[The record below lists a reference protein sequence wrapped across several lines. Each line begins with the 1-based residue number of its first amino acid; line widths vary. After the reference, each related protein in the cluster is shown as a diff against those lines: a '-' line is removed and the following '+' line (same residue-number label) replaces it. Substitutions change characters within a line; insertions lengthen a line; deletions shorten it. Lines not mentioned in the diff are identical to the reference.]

1 MGARAMTFS
10 SPGFLLLGIA
20 LALLVVLA
28 LWRHARRRRRLA
40 MFLGGTR
47 AVERLSRTDLYRM
60 RLERM
65 LLLVLATLAV
75 AGAAAEP
82 RWQEA
87 DRVTPVRSMV
97 LAIDVSASMQASDVS
112 PTRLARAVEVAGEL
126 VETLG
131 SDRVGLLLFAGSA
144 YPVAS
149 PTPQHAALRY
159 FLSGVTPTMASAHD
173 PGTLLS
179 VGIRE
184 AAALWTTDAEPGEER
199 SIVLI
204 SDGDDGEDESAV
216 LTEAL
221 AAAGRGI
228 RIYAVGLGTPEG
240 SGMSMPTAAYQLGG
254 PVLDASGAPSISR
267 VNEPLLESIV
277 RAGGGRYVQGDDDG
291 ALADFQDSFR
301 PRQAAGPWWAR
312 YDLAFVLILIA
323 LGGLLIESILDVRL
337 PGWRAAPI
345 GREVA

>member
-1 MGARAMTFS
+1 MTFS
-10 SPGFLLLGIA
+10 NPGFLPLGIV
-20 LALLVVLA
+20 LAMLVVLA

-40 MFLGGTR
+40 MFLGGSR
-47 AVERLSRTDLYRM
+47 AVQRLSRTDLYRM

-87 DRVTPVRSMV
+87 EQVARVRSVV

-112 PTRLARAVEVAGEL
+112 PTRLARAVEVAGQF

-149 PTPQHAALRY
+149 PTPQHDALRY

-184 AAALWTTDAEPGEER
+184 AAALWTTEAEPGEER

-204 SDGDDGEDESAV
+204 SDGETGEDEGTV
-216 LTEAL
+216 LTEVL
-221 AAAGRGI
+221 AAAAGGI
-228 RIYAVGLGTPEG
+228 RVYVIGVGTAEG
-240 SGMSMPTAAYQLGG
+240 SGMIMPTAAYQLGG
-254 PVLDASGAPSISR
+254 PVLEESGAPAISR
-267 VNEPLLESIV
+267 VNEPLLESV
-277 RAGGGRYVQGDDDG
+277 ARAGGGRYVSVADDG
-291 ALADFQDSFR
+291 ALADFEGSLR
-301 PRQAAGPWWAR
+301 VRQAVGPWWAR

-345 GREVA
+345 RRETA

>member
-1 MGARAMTFS
+1 MTFS
-10 SPGFLLLGIA
+10 SPAFLPFGIA
-20 LALLVVLA
+20 LAMLVVLS

-40 MFLGGTR
+40 VFLGGSR
-47 AVERLSRTDLYRM
+47 AVQRLSRSDLYRL

-87 DRVTPVRSMV
+87 DQVAPVRSVV

-126 VETLG
+126 VETTG

-144 YPVAS
+144 YPLAS

-184 AAALWTTDAEPGEER
+184 AAALWTTEPEPGEER
-199 SIVLI
+199 TIVLI
-204 SDGDDGEDESAV
+204 SDGEVGEDEGAV
-216 LTEAL
+216 VAEAL
-221 AAAGRGI
+221 GAAGRGI
-228 RIYAVGLGTPEG
+228 RISAVGVGTPEG
-240 SGMSMPTAAYQLGG
+240 SGMVMPTAAYQLGG
-254 PVLDASGAPSISR
+254 PILEASGAPAISR
-267 VNEPLLESIV
+267 VNEALLESVV
-277 RAGGGRYVQGDDDG
+277 RAGGGRYVRVADDG
-291 ALADFQDSFR
+291 ALADFQDSLR
-301 PRQAAGPWWAR
+301 PREAAGPWWAR
-312 YDLAFVLILIA
+312 YDFAFLLILVA
-323 LGGLLIESILDVRL
+323 LGGLLIESMLDVRL
-337 PGWRAAPI
+337 PGWRADSI
-345 GREVA
+345 RREAA